1 LIKFTIQTRKGTD
14 MSAIVN
20 GSSIKKGFGA
30 GTVSDDVK
38 SHANDP
44 FVLKKVEEATKTLQ
58 RVGLPG
64 KKKK

>member
-1 LIKFTIQTRKGTD
+1 MATVLKSLPVI
-14 MSAIVN
+14 
-20 GSSIKKGFGA
+20 KGFGP
-30 GTVSDDVK
+30 GTVSDQVK

-44 FVLKKVEEATKTLQ
+44 FVVKKVEEATKTLQ

>member
-1 LIKFTIQTRKGTD
+1 MAT
-14 MSAIVN
+14 IVN
-20 GSSIKKGFGA
+20 NLFIKKGFGP
-30 GTVSDDVK
+30 GTVSEQVK

-44 FVLKKVEEATKTLQ
+44 FVIKKVEEATKTIQ

>member
-1 LIKFTIQTRKGTD
+1 MATVERKLKTI
-14 MSAIVN
+14 
-20 GSSIKKGFGA
+20 KGFGP
-30 GTVSDDVK
+30 GTVSNNVK

-44 FVLKKVEEATKTLQ
+44 FFMKKLEEATQTLH

>member
-1 LIKFTIQTRKGTD
+1 MATV
-14 MSAIVN
+14 VN
-20 GSSIKKGFGA
+20 SLSIKKGFDQ
-30 GTVSDDVK
+30 GTVSDQVK

-44 FVLKKVEEATKTLQ
+44 FVLKKVEEASKTIQ